1 MNMEIQF
8 LLFAIYVLVLLSGE
22 SIDANS
28 LAISICYGNVT
39 NTIQLSFDALSL

>member
-1 MNMEIQF
+1 MNIEIQF

-22 SIDANS
+22 SIS